1 MVWDFLF
8 LVSAFACGCLFCCG
22 CCWVCRA
29 WFDRHSFFFFLFLF
43 PFFLGGG
50 EEEDRRRIMRL
61 SDTTLSEAER
71 YAVWCEEIRTL
82 FGVSGGEEEED
93 REVLE
98 DDDRLFAGG
107 VSSGI
112 SDTDANK
119 HPKRGRKDADGGEF
133 PYCFYMRMLS
143 SGKEERAPKEVNP
156 AAQRYSGDNIG
167 CGSDSDG
174 VSFVSR
180 QQQQRVFVDEDKLA
194 ARIASKLNVYARRL
208 RREHHEDSP
217 EAPVVESNQW
227 TFRDGR
233 VEALSAKV
241 NEELHELLMYVRRRN
256 LLAEQLRRQL
266 VHTKQL
272 LLYQKE
278 ATS

>member
-1 MVWDFLF
+1 
-8 LVSAFACGCLFCCG
+8 
-22 CCWVCRA
+22 
-29 WFDRHSFFFFLFLF
+29 
-43 PFFLGGG
+43 
-50 EEEDRRRIMRL
+50 MRL
-61 SDTTLSEAER
+61 SDTALSDAER
-71 YAVWCEEIRTL
+71 YAVWCEQIRAL
-82 FGVSGGEEEED
+82 FGVSGREEEG

-98 DDDRLFAGG
+98 DEDRLFAGS
-107 VSSGI
+107 VRSGI
-112 SDTDANK
+112 SDTGANK
-119 HPKRGRKDADGGEF
+119 HPKQGRRDADGGEF

-143 SGKEERAPKEVNP
+143 SGKGERAPKEVN
-156 AAQRYSGDNIG
+156 AEAQRYCGDTLG

-174 VSFVSR
+174 VSFFSR
-180 QQQQRVFVDEDKLA
+180 QQRREVFVDEDTLA
-194 ARIASKLNVYARRL
+194 ARIASNLNAYARRL
-208 RREHHEDSP
+208 RREHYEDAP
-217 EAPVVESNQW
+217 EVPVVEVNQW